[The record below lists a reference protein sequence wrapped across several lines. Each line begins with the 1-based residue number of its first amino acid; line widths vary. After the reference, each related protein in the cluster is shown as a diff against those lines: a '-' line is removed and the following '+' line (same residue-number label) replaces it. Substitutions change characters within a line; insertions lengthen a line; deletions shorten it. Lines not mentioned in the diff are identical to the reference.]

1 MEYGID
7 FSGLEEDDTDDA
19 QAAGKLLDPRTFQEF
34 VSKASSN
41 LYNVGAASSQDK
53 LPAARLNYNKFIGQG
68 VWVDV
73 ELEPPFKI
81 LDACPTVIEMFGF
94 NEQEIVGRNLRM
106 FQGPMTNTVELAK
119 AIQGSSS
126 DSRHI
131 ALVLY
136 NKEGEERI
144 VSVGFRQEDV
154 PNSDK
159 KKCIALIEHGD
170 WVPKKIAD
178 AEDGRSKIVVSSEK
192 PYSIASFLY
201 STLLP

>member
-1 MEYGID
+1 M
-7 FSGLEEDDTDDA
+7 
-19 QAAGKLLDPRTFQEF
+19 
-34 VSKASSN
+34 
-41 LYNVGAASSQDK
+41 
-53 LPAARLNYNKFIGQG
+53 
-68 VWVDV
+68 WVDV

-159 KKCIALIEHGD
+159 KKCVALIEHGD

-178 AEDGRSKIVVSSEK
+178 AEDGRCLLLALSAPTSSYDSSRQIQDCCVVREALQHRIGQLPPSTPMSSFFFLLSSVSSCSA
-192 PYSIASFLY
+192 PPSPTSFSLLPSSRLY
-201 STLLP
+201 STPLH